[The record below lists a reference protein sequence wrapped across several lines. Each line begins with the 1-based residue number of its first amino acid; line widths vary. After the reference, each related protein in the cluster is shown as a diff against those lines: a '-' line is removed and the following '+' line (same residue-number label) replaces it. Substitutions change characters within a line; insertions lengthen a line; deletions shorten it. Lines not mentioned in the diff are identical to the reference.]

1 MVHWCTDSIK
11 TLDLYDLVK
20 NFVQFSKKNAYTS
33 KTFDNSP
40 DYINIQSFGISL

>member
-20 NFVQFSKKNAYTS
+20 NFVQFSKK
-33 KTFDNSP
+33 KC
-40 DYINIQSFGISL
+40 LH